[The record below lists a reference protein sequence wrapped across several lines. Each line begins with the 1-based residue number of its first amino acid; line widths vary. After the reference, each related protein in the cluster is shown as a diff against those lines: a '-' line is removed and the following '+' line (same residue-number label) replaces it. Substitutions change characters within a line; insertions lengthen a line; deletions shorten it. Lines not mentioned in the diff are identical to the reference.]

1 MICISLVKGMD
12 QKMKVRKNRGFLAI
26 LLFCMIMFA
35 ACETEDGVTVDMLES
50 VQQPTG
56 SGEEDTTDS
65 DFFEEKLLL
74 EQKEL
79 YVSHIETLEELL
91 LKNRE
96 QEQTGEIYQELISS
110 IYIFSEAYSG
120 GTQASYTE
128 DGITAFQMVIA
139 DDDTEKK
146 QRYGCRPLADG
157 SLWFTYQTESEAEK
171 DLPDYVVNEDVL
183 RYKRADYAYDDG
195 REDVEEKKQ
204 LRRQEVEQY
213 MTEGTGGEAREFWC
227 DQDRIYQVNRK
238 DEILIDVTEERESC
252 VAEFLREQ
260 LKRINCQLAVSE
272 DSLEEIERYKPE
284 GYSLLWGKNAWK
296 DIAVSDL
303 NHDGRNDYV
312 AVLYPDDHEKV
323 QKYEGFSPY
332 EKIPEY
338 YAAGFWLFLSS
349 EDGSYERIS
358 LSNSIEYWEDALTLV
373 EVAFVDD
380 GILQLE
386 YFIGRS
392 PFSNALLRFRYD
404 EEKQDFYMFRSYY
417 RDSCDDAILIGDV
430 ENYGST
436 VMRAYFAWLQHYNEG
451 IWENVNGVSMQ
462 DGSYLKYYSS
472 SFQYRCKNLV
482 EEHHINSLIWEKE
495 YELIRTVGRHNLSSE
510 PDIYMVTENPVF
522 YGGRLVCG
530 QVELHGNKR
539 ILIPIMVD
547 KLNGE
552 YVTVTGLLKQEE
564 FLQIFEDWSADAL
577 SQDEAAVKLRERC
590 RTVIGSSW
598 EKADSVETY
607 FGRKD
612 EILFLQ
618 IVQEGIRVGVWSET
632 DERMRYFIIDKEY
645 FWGTKV
651 WDFLK
656 G

>member
-1 MICISLVKGMD
+1 
-12 QKMKVRKNRGFLAI
+12 MKVRKIQGFLAI
-26 LLFCMIMFA
+26 LLFCMILLT
-35 ACETEDGVTVDMLES
+35 ACETADGVIVDMPES
-50 VQQPTG
+50 MQQPTG
-56 SGEEDTTDS
+56 GGEEDTTDS
-65 DFFEEKLLL
+65 DFFEEKLLS

-79 YVSHIETLEELL
+79 YASHIETLEELL
-91 LKNRE
+91 LKNRK

-128 DGITAFQMVIA
+128 EGITAFQMVIA
-139 DDDTEKK
+139 DDDTARK
-146 QRYGCRPLADG
+146 QRYDCRPLADG

-183 RYKRADYAYDDG
+183 RYRRADYAYDDG
-195 REDVEEKKQ
+195 REDVEEEKQ
-204 LRRQEVEQY
+204 RRRQEVEQY
-213 MTEGTGGEAREFWC
+213 MAEKTGGEAREFWC
-227 DQDRIYQVNRK
+227 AQDQIYQVNRK

-252 VAEFLREQ
+252 MAEFLREQ
-260 LKRINCQLAVSE
+260 LKRINCQLAVGE

-284 GYSLLWGKNAWK
+284 GYSLLWGKNAWN

-323 QKYEGFSPY
+323 QRYEGFSPY
-332 EKIPEY
+332 ENTPEY
-338 YAAGFWLFLSS
+338 YASGFWLFLSS
-349 EDGSYERIS
+349 ADGGYDQIS
-358 LSNSIEYWEDALTLV
+358 LSNNIEYWEDALDLM

-386 YFIGRS
+386 YFVGRS
-392 PFSNALLRFRYD
+392 PFSNALLQFRYD
-404 EEKQDFYMFRSYY
+404 EEKQDFYMLRSYY
-417 RDSCDDAILIGDV
+417 RDSYHDAILIGDV

-436 VMRAYFAWLQHYNEG
+436 AMRSYFAWRQHYNEG
-451 IWENVNGVSMQ
+451 IWESVDGVPMQ
-462 DGSYLKYYSS
+462 DGSWLGYYRS
-472 SFQYRCKNLV
+472 SFQYRCENLV

-495 YELIRTVGRHNLSSE
+495 YELVRTVERHYPSSE
-510 PDIYMVTENPVF
+510 PDIHMVTDPVF
-522 YGGRLVCG
+522 YGRRLVSG
-530 QVELHGNKR
+530 QIELYGSKG

-547 KLNGE
+547 KQNGE
-552 YVTVTGLLKQEE
+552 YVTVTGLLEQEE
-564 FLQIFEDWSADAL
+564 FLQIFEDWSEDAL
-577 SQDEAAVKLRERC
+577 SQDETAAKLREHC

-607 FGRKD
+607 FGEKD

-632 DERMRYFIIDKEY
+632 DERMRYFIMDKEY

>member
-1 MICISLVKGMD
+1 
-12 QKMKVRKNRGFLAI
+12 MKVRKIQGFLAI

-35 ACETEDGVTVDMLES
+35 ACGTEDDVTLDMLES

-56 SGEEDTTDS
+56 SGEEDTIDS
-65 DFFEEKLLL
+65 DFFEEKLLS
-74 EQKEL
+74 EQEEL
-79 YVSHIETLEELL
+79 YASNIETLEELL

-96 QEQTGEIYQELISS
+96 QEQNGEIYQELISS
-110 IYIFSEAYSG
+110 IYIFSKSYSG

-128 DGITAFQMVIA
+128 EGLTAFQMVIE
-139 DDDTEKK
+139 DGDTAKK
-146 QRYGCRPLADG
+146 QRYDCRMLADG

-183 RYKRADYAYDDG
+183 RYSRGDCV
-195 REDVEEKKQ
+195 DVEEEKQ
-204 LRRQEVEQY
+204 RRRQEVERY
-213 MTEGTGGEAREFWC
+213 MAEKTGGEVREFWC
-227 DQDRIYQVNRK
+227 DQDQIYQVNRK

-260 LKRINCQLAVSE
+260 LKRINCQLAVSK
-272 DSLEEIERYKPE
+272 DSLEAIERYKPE
-284 GYSLLWGKNAWK
+284 GYSLLWGKNSWT

-332 EKIPEY
+332 ENTPEY
-338 YAAGFWLFLSS
+338 YASGFWLFLSS
-349 EDGSYERIS
+349 EDGGYDRIS
-358 LSNSIEYWEDALTLV
+358 LSNSIEYWEDALDLI
-373 EVAFVDD
+373 EVVFVDD

-386 YFIGRS
+386 YFVGRS

-404 EEKQDFYMFRSYY
+404 EEKQDFYIFRSYY
-417 RDSCDDAILIGDV
+417 RDSYHDAILIGDAD
-430 ENYGST
+430 NYGST
-436 VMRAYFAWLQHYNEG
+436 AMRSYFAWPQHYNEG
-451 IWENVNGVSMQ
+451 IWESVDGVPMQ
-462 DGSYLKYYSS
+462 DGSWLGYYSS
-472 SFQYRCKNLV
+472 SFQYRCENLV

-495 YELIRTVGRHNLSSE
+495 YELVRTVERHYPSPE
-510 PDIYMVTENPVF
+510 PDIHMVSRPVF
-522 YGGRLVCG
+522 YGSRLVSG
-530 QVELHGNKR
+530 QVGLYGFGSKN

-547 KLNGE
+547 KQNGE
-552 YVTVTGLLKQEE
+552 YVTVTGLLEKEE
-564 FLQIFEDWSADAL
+564 FLQIFEDWSKDAL
-577 SQDEAAVKLRERC
+577 SQDEAAAKLRERC

-607 FGRKD
+607 FGKKN

-618 IVQEGIRVGVWSET
+618 IVQEGIRVGVWSDA
-632 DERMRYFIIDKEY
+632 DERMKYFIMDKEY

-656 G
+656 A